1 MVEQAP
7 RTPISLVL
15 ADVDGT
21 FLTADKVL
29 TPRAEATVGAL
40 HNTGIGFAITS
51 GRPPRG
57 MAMLIKRLA
66 LRTPIAS
73 FNGGIFIGPDMT
85 IIKNLL
91 LSAEAAKCALQV
103 ILHHCMDVWL
113 YTDSDWFLRDAKA
126 PHIGREQWTVKF
138 APTIVSSLEELSPDV
153 VKIVGISDDYD
164 LLARCEKDVGAALGA
179 AASAVRSQPY
189 YLDVNHPEANKGT
202 VVTTLSKLLSVPVT
216 QIATSRQVQAQANLV
231 TASNADDGFAK
242 AIEQFI
248 LRRDAASRL
257 EAQ

>member
-1 MVEQAP
+1 MVEQAS
-7 RTPISLVL
+7 RAPISLVL

-29 TPRAEATVGAL
+29 TPRAEAT
-40 HNTGIGFAITS
+40 
-51 GRPPRG
+51 
-57 MAMLIKRLA
+57 
-66 LRTPIAS
+66 LR
-73 FNGGIFIGPDMT
+73 
-85 IIKNLL
+85 
-91 LSAEAAKCALQV
+91 
-103 ILHHCMDVWL
+103 
-113 YTDSDWFLRDAKA
+113 
-126 PHIGREQWTVKF
+126 REQWTVKF

-189 YLDVNHPEANKGT
+189 YLDVTHPEANKGT

-231 TASNADDGFAK
+231 TASNADDGFVK